1 MKKLYLLS
9 ILAFIV
15 FCFVSC
21 GGDDPEGSGGS
32 GNGGIGQTC
41 ESNFDCPIGLTCDAE
56 KKVCTDGSNGGNG
69 GNGGSGGN
77 GDGGDGGNGDGG
89 DDGNTTPGKQD
100 GDDDPI
106 TGTCEPGKKQTCPYQ
121 GAPETENVGLCKAA
135 IRTCKEDGT
144 WGKCEGGYTP
154 VDEIG
159 ELCSDGIDN
168 DCDGEADNGTD
179 CDGDGVG
186 ACSDCCESTE
196 TCPDP
201 KNAWD
206 PETHNCSYSGET
218 EISEECESDIS
229 ATSTDPMDYA
239 KALGICK
246 TTTEDSSDWGL
257 IEAKITVP
265 NGSSAPH
272 ANSNGLV
279 SKFGNV
285 IVPKAGSYMLA
296 LTSGKISNNKFQTY
310 EYQGVT
316 SGAPSDWL
324 EKHSNKFP
332 SAPVCNQNSDIN
344 ANNVDVKDA
353 VMLTLKIRTPQTAKS
368 FSFNI
373 YFLSKEYS
381 TYVCSKFNDF
391 FISLLNS
398 GYTSTDPNLQNP
410 ADMNLAMDAN
420 GNPVGINLA
429 PAGLFTQCKV
439 QSTITNSYG
448 TFDASSCTG
457 TDELQGTGFE
467 SNGGT
472 GWLTTRGNVK
482 GGEIITLRLAIWDLS
497 DDRLDSLVLIDNFK
511 WGTAAQK
518 PGTGY

>member
-1 MKKLYLLS
+1 
-9 ILAFIV
+9 
-15 FCFVSC
+15 
-21 GGDDPEGSGGS
+21 
-32 GNGGIGQTC
+32 
-41 ESNFDCPIGLTCDAE
+41 
-56 KKVCTDGSNGGNG
+56 
-69 GNGGSGGN
+69 
-77 GDGGDGGNGDGG
+77 
-89 DDGNTTPGKQD
+89 
-100 GDDDPI
+100 
-106 TGTCEPGKKQTCPYQ
+106 
-121 GAPETENVGLCKAA
+121 
-135 IRTCKEDGT
+135 
-144 WGKCEGGYTP
+144 
-154 VDEIG
+154 
-159 ELCSDGIDN
+159 
-168 DCDGEADNGTD
+168 
-179 CDGDGVG
+179 
-186 ACSDCCESTE
+186 
-196 TCPDP
+196 
-201 KNAWD
+201 
-206 PETHNCSYSGET
+206 
-218 EISEECESDIS
+218 
-229 ATSTDPMDYA
+229 
-239 KALGICK
+239 
-246 TTTEDSSDWGL
+246 
-257 IEAKITVP
+257 
-265 NGSSAPH
+265 
-272 ANSNGLV
+272 
-279 SKFGNV
+279 
-285 IVPKAGSYMLA
+285 
-296 LTSGKISNNKFQTY
+296 
-310 EYQGVT
+310 
-316 SGAPSDWL
+316 
-324 EKHSNKFP
+324 
-332 SAPVCNQNSDIN
+332 
-344 ANNVDVKDA
+344 
-353 VMLTLKIRTPQTAKS
+353 MLTLKIRTPQTAKS